1 MMLDIKGVTKIY
13 GGKVVAVS
21 NVSFQVNNGEIVG
34 FVGLNGA
41 GKTTTIKISCGVL
54 IPNAGTV
61 YVDGY
66 DILREK
72 IEASRRVGWLPEIP
86 IFDPNARA
94 LSLLKY
100 IAGFHNITGEAAEKR
115 ALELLKDVG
124 LAGLENRKLGTFSQ
138 GMRKRFALAAS
149 MIADPSNYLFDE
161 VLNGLDPA
169 GINFFRN
176 IAQEFKKKGKAIL
189 FSSHILSEVE
199 NLADRIVIIHKGKII
214 KVIDASE
221 LENIG
226 TKTLKIVIKN
236 IDNRLIDVLKSYG
249 DIRIE
254 NQNVVILSNFKGEPA
269 EINLELSKM
278 GYLIESFNYQKT
290 GLEDYFLSLVG
301 EKNVR

>member
-1 MMLDIKGVTKIY
+1 MLDIRGITKIY
-13 GGKVVAVS
+13 GRKVIAVN

-54 IPNAGTV
+54 TPNSGTV

-72 IEASRRVGWLPEIP
+72 VEASRRVGWLPELP

-94 LSLLKY
+94 LNLLKY
-100 IAGFHNITGEAAEKR
+100 IAGFHNITGTAAEKR
-115 ALELLKDVG
+115 ALELLKEVG

-161 VLNGLDPA
+161 VLNGLDPS

-176 IAQEFKKKGKAIL
+176 IAHEFKKKGKAIL

-199 NLADRIVIIHKGKII
+199 NLADRIVIIHKGAII
-214 KVIDASE
+214 KNINASE
-221 LENIG
+221 LANIG
-226 TKTLKIVIKN
+226 TKTLKLVIKN
-236 IDNRLIDVLKSYG
+236 VDEKLVDVLKSYG
-249 DIRIE
+249 EVRIE
-254 NQNVVILSNFKGEPA
+254 NNTIILSNFRGEPA
-269 EINLELSKM
+269 EVNLELSKM

-290 GLEDYFLSLVG
+290 GLEEYFLSLVG
-301 EKNVR
+301 EKNVK

>member
-1 MMLDIKGVTKIY
+1 MLDIRGITKIY
-13 GGKVVAVS
+13 GRKVIAVN

-54 IPNAGTV
+54 TPNSGTV

-72 IEASRRVGWLPEIP
+72 VEASRRVGWLPELP
-86 IFDPNARA
+86 IFDPTARA
-94 LSLLKY
+94 LNLLKY
-100 IAGFHNITGEAAEKR
+100 IAGFHNITGTAAEKR
-115 ALELLKDVG
+115 ALELLKEVG

-161 VLNGLDPA
+161 VLNGLDPS

-176 IAQEFKKKGKAIL
+176 IAHEFKKKGKAIL

-199 NLADRIVIIHKGKII
+199 NLADRIVIIHKGAII
-214 KVIDASE
+214 KNINASE
-221 LENIG
+221 LANIG
-226 TKTLKIVIKN
+226 TKTLKLVIKN
-236 IDNRLIDVLKSYG
+236 VDEKLVDVLKSYG
-249 DIRIE
+249 EVRIE
-254 NQNVVILSNFKGEPA
+254 NNTIILSNFRGEPA
-269 EINLELSKM
+269 EVNLELSKM

-290 GLEDYFLSLVG
+290 GLEEYFLSLVG
-301 EKNVR
+301 EKNVK